1 MAGSQLNVILLGAP
15 GAGKGTQAAR
25 ICARFGLPHISTGD
39 MFRAA
44 VAQGTMMGLAA
55 RKSMD
60 AGALVPDE
68 VVIGIVRDRLA
79 EPDALE
85 GFLLD
90 GFPRTIEQAASLDA
104 MLAEAGRGV
113 SDVLLLDVPEGE
125 LVGRLAGRRL
135 CRSCGKGYHIHFE
148 PPHTEGACDVC
159 DDELYQRDDDNE
171 TTVRKRL
178 DVYRLQTEPLVDYYD
193 RLGVLETI
201 VGSGMSPDEVFDAIE
216 KSLGDR

>member
-79 EPDALE
+79 EPDAVE

-113 SDVLLLDVPEGE
+113 SHVLLLDVPESE
-125 LVGRLAGRRL
+125 LVERLAGRRL
-135 CRSCGKGYHIHFE
+135 CKSCGKGYHVQFE
-148 PPHTEGACDVC
+148 PPRTEGACDVC
-159 DDELYQRDDDNE
+159 AGELYQREDDNE

-178 DVYRLQTEPLVDYYD
+178 EVYRLQTEPLVDYYD
-193 RLGVLETI
+193 RRGVLETI
-201 VGSGMSPDEVFDAIE
+201 VGSGMSPDEVFVAIE